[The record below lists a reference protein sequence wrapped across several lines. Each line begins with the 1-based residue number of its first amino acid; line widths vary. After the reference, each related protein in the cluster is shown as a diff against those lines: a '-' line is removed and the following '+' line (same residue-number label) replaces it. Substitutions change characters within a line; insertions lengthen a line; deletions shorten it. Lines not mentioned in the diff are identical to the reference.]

1 MVRQLLQIVQQL
13 DAILSYKHDRIID
26 DHFTFFVIF
35 ILCFS
40 FWNMVDNSLPLPVKP
55 TDPCGI

>member
-26 DHFTFFVIF
+26 DHFTFFAIF

-40 FWNMVDNSLPLPVKP
+40 FWIMVDNSLPHR
-55 TDPCGI
+55 